1 MLASYLMIL
10 YSTLFVLLFTVLF
23 SISHV
28 FLRYFHLSTFFW
40 MFLEGKYVIF
50 ILLVHLTTLLNGLFL
65 QASICSSRSRC
76 LSHWQTSSTS
86 TAFSLAGV
94 GNWSVVTVLIFQNM
108 RLSGFPLVILTIW
121 CILRFHLNPS
131 NTPGSLGGIG
141 SVEVLQLTIH
151 HFQSNTLLL

>member
-10 YSTLFVLLFTVLF
+10 HSTLFVLLFTVLF

-40 MFLEGKYVIF
+40 MFLEGKYFIF
-50 ILLVHLTTLLNGLFL
+50 ILLVQLPTLLNIFLL
-65 QASICSSRSRC
+65 QACICSSRSRC

-94 GNWSVVTVLIFQNM
+94 GNWSAVTVLIFQNM

-131 NTPGSLGGIG
+131 NTPGSLGGIS
-141 SVEVLQLTIH
+141 SVEVLALTINNI
-151 HFQSNTLLL
+151 SLSI

>member
-10 YSTLFVLLFTVLF
+10 HSTLFALLFTVLF
-23 SISHV
+23 PISHV

-40 MFLEGKYVIF
+40 MFLEGKYLIF
-50 ILLVHLTTLLNGLFL
+50 ILLVHFTKLINRLSL
-65 QASICSSRSRC
+65 QACICSSRSRC
-76 LSHWQTSSTS
+76 LLHWQTSSTS

-94 GNWSVVTVLIFQNM
+94 GNWSAVTMIIFQKM
-108 RLSGFPLVILTIW
+108 RLSGFPLAILTIW